1 MGSIFAD
8 LCDMI
13 LTENAGTIRKWQ
25 HNKGVLYMRKVS
37 IALDIIS
44 VALSI
49 ATIVIIVRDWKQSAD
64 TSEKTN

>member
-1 MGSIFAD
+1 
-8 LCDMI
+8 MI
-13 LTENAGTIRKWQ
+13 LTENAGAIRKCQ

-49 ATIVIIVRDWKQSAD
+49 ATIVIIVRNWKQSIGA
-64 TSEKTN
+64 SEKTN